1 MNHLNQYYKGVALV
15 FLSALGFS
23 LLPIFAIFAY
33 REGANVLTLLFL
45 RFTFAALF
53 LFAYL
58 GLTKHSLAVSRRQL
72 ALLFAL
78 GGVLYSAQSSL
89 FFASLHY
96 IPASLTS
103 LMLYTYP
110 LFVAILAS
118 IVDKEKLTRDN
129 ILATAIAMTGLVF
142 VLGASATAVNA
153 TGVLMALGAAG
164 VYSAYLVLGTR
175 VVKELPPPV
184 TTAYVA
190 SFAALS
196 LLTAGAAGGTLN
208 FALSPTAWLAV
219 AGIVAFATIMAML
232 TLFRGLELIGPTRAS
247 ILSMLEPLLT
257 FIFSALLFADRFTAL
272 QLAGG
277 AAVLAGAA
285 MVVLSRA
292 KEESQEKQ

>member
-1 MNHLNQYYKGVALV
+1 MNQYYKGVALV

-33 REGANVLTLLFL
+33 REGANVLTILFL
-45 RFTFAALF
+45 RFSFAALF

-58 GLTKHSLAVSRRQL
+58 ALKKQTIAVSRRQF

-89 FFASLHY
+89 FFGSLHY

-103 LMLYTYP
+103 LLLYTFP
-110 LFVAILAS
+110 IIVAILAS

-129 ILATAIAMTGLVF
+129 VLAIAFAMTGLIF
-142 VLGASATAVNA
+142 VLGASPSSVDV
-153 TGVLMALGAAG
+153 TGILMALGAAV
-164 VYSAYLVLGTR
+164 VYSVYLVLGTR
-175 VVKELPPPV
+175 VVRELSPTV
-184 TTAYVA
+184 TTAFVA

-196 LLTAGAAGGTLN
+196 LLTAGTAGGALN
-208 FALSPTAWLAV
+208 FALSPTAWLSV

-232 TLFRGLELIGPTRAS
+232 TLFRGLELIGPTRSS

-257 FIFSALLFADRFTAL
+257 FAFSALLFGDRFTAF

-277 AAVLAGAA
+277 IAVLAGAA
-285 MVVLSRA
+285 MVVLSRG
-292 KEESQEKQ
+292 KQSAGENQ

>member
-1 MNHLNQYYKGVALV
+1 MNRYYKGVALAL
-15 FLSALGFS
+15 LSALGFS
-23 LLPIFAIFAY
+23 LLPIFGIFAY
-33 REGANVLTLLFL
+33 REGVNVNTLLFL
-45 RFTFAALF
+45 RFTLTALF

-58 GLTKHSLAVSRRQL
+58 GLTKHTLAVSCRQL

-78 GGVLYSAQSSL
+78 GGILYSAQSSL

-103 LMLYTYP
+103 LLLYTHP
-110 LFVAILAS
+110 LFVAVLAS

-129 ILATAIAMTGLVF
+129 ILAIVLSMTGLVF
-142 VLGASATAVNA
+142 VLGASPTKVNA
-153 TGVLMALGAAG
+153 TGVLMALGAAV

-175 VVKELPPPV
+175 LVKQLSPLS
-184 TTAYVA
+184 TSAYIA

-196 LLTAGAAGGTLN
+196 LFAAGTAGGKLN
-208 FALSPTAWLAV
+208 FALSATAWLAV
-219 AGIVAFATIMAML
+219 AGIVTFATVMAML
-232 TLFRGLELIGPTRAS
+232 ALFRGLELIGPTRAS
-247 ILSMLEPLLT
+247 ILSMVEPLLT
-257 FIFSALLFADRFTAL
+257 FIFSALLFADRFTVL

-292 KEESQEKQ
+292 KEEPQEKQ

>member
-1 MNHLNQYYKGVALV
+1 MNQYYKGVALV

-33 REGANVLTLLFL
+33 REGANVLTILFL
-45 RFTFAALF
+45 RFSFAALF

-58 GLTKHSLAVSRRQL
+58 ALKKQPVAVSRRQL

-89 FFASLHY
+89 FFGSLRY

-103 LMLYTYP
+103 LLLYTFP
-110 LFVAILAS
+110 IIVAILAS

-129 ILATAIAMTGLVF
+129 LLAITFAMTGLVF
-142 VLGASATAVNA
+142 VLGASPSAVDI
-153 TGVLMALGAAG
+153 TGILMALGAAV
-164 VYSAYLVLGTR
+164 VYSVYLVLGAR
-175 VVKELPPPV
+175 VVRELSPTV
-184 TTAYVA
+184 TTAFVA

-196 LLTAGAAGGTLN
+196 LLTAGTAGGALN
-208 FALSPTAWLAV
+208 FALSPAAWLAV

-232 TLFRGLELIGPTRAS
+232 TLFRGLELIGPTRSS

-257 FIFSALLFADRFTAL
+257 FAFSALLFGDRFTAL

-277 AAVLAGAA
+277 VAVLAGAA
-285 MVVLSRA
+285 MVVLSRG
-292 KEESQEKQ
+292 KQEAGEQR

>member
-1 MNHLNQYYKGVALV
+1 MNQYHKGVALV

-33 REGANVLTLLFL
+33 REGADVLTVLFL
-45 RFTFAALF
+45 RFAFAALF

-58 GLTKHSLAVSRRQL
+58 GLKKQPVAVSRRQL

-89 FFASLHY
+89 FFGSLHY

-103 LMLYTYP
+103 LLLYTFP
-110 LFVAILAS
+110 IIVAILAS

-129 ILATAIAMTGLVF
+129 LLAITLAMAGLVF
-142 VLGASATAVNA
+142 VLGASPSAVNA
-153 TGVLMALGAAG
+153 SGVLMALGAAV
-164 VYSAYLVLGTR
+164 VYSVYLVLGTR
-175 VVKELPPPV
+175 VVKELSPTV
-184 TTAYVA
+184 TTAFVA

-257 FIFSALLFADRFTAL
+257 FAFSALLFGDRFTAL

-277 AAVLAGAA
+277 IAVLTGATL
-285 MVVLSRA
+285 VVLSRGKQEA
-292 KEESQEKQ
+292 GEKQ

>member
-1 MNHLNQYYKGVALV
+1 MNRYYQGVALV

-33 REGANVLTLLFL
+33 REGAGVLTLLFL
-45 RFTFAALF
+45 RFTLAALF

-58 GLTKHSLAVSRRQL
+58 GLKKQPVAVSRRQL

-89 FFASLHY
+89 FFGSLRY
-96 IPASLTS
+96 IPATLTS

-110 LFVAILAS
+110 LFVALLAAV
-118 IVDKEKLTRDN
+118 VDKERLTVKN
-129 ILATAIAMTGLVF
+129 LLAIALSMTGLVF
-142 VLGASATAVNA
+142 VLGASAEAINA
-153 TGVLMALGAAG
+153 TGVLMALGAAV
-164 VYSAYLVLGTR
+164 VYSAYLVIGTR
-175 VVKELPPPV
+175 VVRELSPLV

-196 LLTAGAAGGTLN
+196 MLTAGTAGGSLN
-208 FALSPTAWLAV
+208 FALTPTAWLAV
-219 AGIVAFATIMAML
+219 AGIVAFATILAML

-257 FIFSALLFADRFTAL
+257 FGFSALLFGDRFTAL

-292 KEESQEKQ
+292 KEEPPEKR

>member
-1 MNHLNQYYKGVALV
+1 MNPYYKGTALV

-33 REGANVLTLLFL
+33 REGADVLTILFL
-45 RFTFAALF
+45 RFAFAALF

-58 GLTKHSLAVSRRQL
+58 GLKKQSVAVSRRQL

-89 FFASLHY
+89 FFGSLRY

-103 LMLYTYP
+103 LLLYTFP
-110 LFVAILAS
+110 IIVAILAS

-129 ILATAIAMTGLVF
+129 LLAITLAMTGLIF
-142 VLGASATAVNA
+142 VLGASPSAVNIS
-153 TGVLMALGAAG
+153 GVLMALGAAA
-164 VYSAYLVLGTR
+164 VYSVYLVLGTR
-175 VVKELPPPV
+175 VVRELSPLD
-184 TTAYVA
+184 TTAFVA

-196 LLTAGAAGGTLN
+196 MLIAGAAGGALN
-208 FALSPTAWLAV
+208 FALSPIAWLAV
-219 AGIVAFATIMAML
+219 AGIVAFATILAML

-257 FIFSALLFADRFTAL
+257 FTFSALLFGDRFTAL

-277 AAVLAGAA
+277 AAVLAGAT
-285 MVVLSRA
+285 MVVLSRG
-292 KEESQEKQ
+292 KNEPQDKQ

>member
-1 MNHLNQYYKGVALV
+1 MNQYHKGVALV

-33 REGANVLTLLFL
+33 REGAGVLTLLFL
-45 RFTFAALF
+45 RFTLAALF

-58 GLTKHSLAVSRRQL
+58 GLKKQSAAVSRRQL

-89 FFASLHY
+89 FFGSLHY
-96 IPASLTS
+96 IPASMTS

-110 LFVAILAS
+110 LFVALLAAV
-118 IVDKEKLTRDN
+118 VDKERLTVQN
-129 ILATAIAMTGLVF
+129 LLAIALSMTGLVF
-142 VLGASATAVNA
+142 VLGASAEAVNA
-153 TGVLMALGAAG
+153 TGVLMALGAA
-164 VYSAYLVLGTR
+164 VIYSAYLVIGTR
-175 VVKELPPPV
+175 VVRELSPLV

-190 SFAALS
+190 SFAAFSMLI
-196 LLTAGAAGGTLN
+196 AGGAGGSLN
-208 FALSPTAWLAV
+208 FALTPTAWLAV

-257 FIFSALLFADRFTAL
+257 FAFSALLFGDRFTAL

-292 KEESQEKQ
+292 KEEPRDKR